1 MAAGIWHEA
10 YDDETGMTNLSAFLE
25 HLDHAMRR
33 LSRSPLTLAVLST
46 RADELMP
53 RRPGRRTGRERSQ
66 LLEAAQRLRAAIRPG
81 DVAAR
86 VGDVSFAVLCEDL
99 RSYDHAIGV
108 AVRLL
113 DELDRPMVVHGEVTQ
128 LDARFGIAFPLAD
141 ESGGRPLF
149 DRSIEAMRA
158 ARSSP
163 GQRFDVILGSAT
175 RDRDARTDEASVD
188 GDRRHDHPR
197 VADADR

>member
-1 MAAGIWHEA
+1 MAAGFWHEA
-10 YDDETGMTNLSAFLE
+10 YDDETGMTNRSAFLE

-46 RADELMP
+46 RADELIP
-53 RRPGRRTGRERSQ
+53 RHAGRRTGVERSQ
-66 LLEAAQRLRAAIRPG
+66 LVEAGRRLRRAIRPG

-86 VGDVSFAVLCEDL
+86 VGDVSFSVLCEDL
-99 RSYDHAIGV
+99 HSYDHAIGV

-113 DELDRPMVVHGEVTQ
+113 DELDRPMVVDGQVTQ

-141 ESGGRPLF
+141 ETAGRSLL

-175 RDRDARTDEASVD
+175 RDSDTRSDRDPVEDE
-188 GDRRHDHPR
+188 RRHDHR
-197 VADADR
+197 SIADADR